1 MTPLCTIEANNTVSG
16 HKKFLSTCDSLF
28 QCYLTI
34 ILRFDKLSGEVGSE
48 VSVMMLSVSPPYNK
62 RAGWRGDCA
71 QLYNQNETIVILLN
85 YRSESERGGTS

>member
-28 QCYLTI
+28 QCYLAI

-48 VSVMMLSVSPPYNK
+48 VSVMMLSVSPPLAIK
-62 RAGWRGDCA
+62 EQGG
-71 QLYNQNETIVILLN
+71 EVIVHNCIIKMRL
-85 YRSESERGGTS
+85 